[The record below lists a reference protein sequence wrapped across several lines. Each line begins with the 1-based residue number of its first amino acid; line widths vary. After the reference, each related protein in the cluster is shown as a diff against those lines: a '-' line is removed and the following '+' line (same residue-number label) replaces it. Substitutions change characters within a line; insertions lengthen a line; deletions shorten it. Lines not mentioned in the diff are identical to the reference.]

1 MQLTVEPAVGLTL
14 EVDEGEV
21 EGAGVS
27 TYIMTG
33 PSDVWQK
40 LENACRSKSTK
51 KDAVLMVRGPMSA
64 LAPISLN
71 FGEGKHPKALR
82 DAIADETHPGAPSDA
97 PRAREK
103 AANGG
108 VKRSST
114 PDSFLAGGRRGSD
127 DGSTRDSSPAAAAPP
142 PGDRATHMETQ
153 GPLVGSQSPL
163 SSTRTSPGCGI

>member
-51 KDAVLMVRGPMSA
+51 K
-64 LAPISLN
+64 N
-71 FGEGKHPKALR
+71 
-82 DAIADETHPGAPSDA
+82 
-97 PRAREK
+97 
-103 AANGG
+103 
-108 VKRSST
+108 
-114 PDSFLAGGRRGSD
+114 
-127 DGSTRDSSPAAAAPP
+127 
-142 PGDRATHMETQ
+142 
-153 GPLVGSQSPL
+153 VG
-163 SSTRTSPGCGI
+163 

>member
-51 KDAVLMVRGPMSA
+51 KDAVLMVRGGDLERLPWPPA
-64 LAPISLN
+64 LS
-71 FGEGKHPKALR
+71 
-82 DAIADETHPGAPSDA
+82 
-97 PRAREK
+97 
-103 AANGG
+103 
-108 VKRSST
+108 
-114 PDSFLAGGRRGSD
+114 
-127 DGSTRDSSPAAAAPP
+127 AAAAVIALPWMLPAASVEAAAVRLRPP
-142 PGDRATHMETQ
+142 TTGAPLAAATELRPTAADENTPPSMRGVSCVRHLWCT
-153 GPLVGSQSPL
+153 
-163 SSTRTSPGCGI
+163 